1 MASTENAVLEDI
13 FRAHDRLVR
22 VYDRQEREIIEKH
35 KDNYTKAATNLDR
48 KQVVCEIL
56 PDLFNYWSKTRT
68 VSRSKEF
75 MQEEAK
81 KLLAWIRNN
90 WRGEKLTKAATM
102 GKKLKRTTV
111 LWYNRRD
118 EVYKEIASILGIES
132 AGVGTPGVFENRM
145 KAMSNIISRMSDREK
160 RQLDVEAANY
170 ASVVYS
176 DEDKRKKAKK
186 YAFKK
191 LDEAANQQW
200 AEMGL
205 MSITFVCQINESGQ
219 LSVQVHDQVASV
231 IGVCSTLFEEQ
242 KPDEVTQMKRLIS
255 TYVRGLLNAKE
266 RATSGIHITAKSDLL
281 ILEQDADGFPIL
293 PQDFDASKVNRK
305 DLESLLR
312 LYLGQNYKLAT
323 HGRTS
328 QTPYEAIELY
338 QSKFISPEYLPPR
351 FKLKR
356 PQFLDLEDLRKLFT
370 HLRSRQ
376 ETFPLSQVFRFHKVK
391 KGRKGEDVE
400 DTWYPDEIRNVDTE
414 KPKRRPPPPKKPK
427 KPKKTPMRIEEMQ
440 GASSLITFDST
451 QESMH
456 TGTVTPPST
465 NIILDCMIDPALRS
479 GPISSSNNVVDPKD
493 ASQQISGTQ
502 SSATQPPAIQSSQ
515 SRPRPRPRKPPTTP
529 AEIAEHQKNH
539 QELEDAWRVSDQLLG
554 LQVPT
559 SSVAPAPVQGPAPV
573 LASTPAPEPTS
584 TPTPMHAPTPVQ
596 ELAPVLAP
604 PAPEPTSTSAPEQEP
619 ASVLAPPAPEP
630 ASTPASA
637 HKPAPVHARRKRK
650 EVEETLII
658 EGKRARRPRE
668 RTS

>member
-1 MASTENAVLEDI
+1 MDSTEAPNPILEDM

-22 VYDRQEREIIEKH
+22 VYDRHEREIIERF
-35 KDNYTKAATNLDR
+35 KDKYTKASTNLDR

-56 PDLFNYWSKTRT
+56 PALFNHWSKNRV

-90 WRGEKLTKAATM
+90 WRGERLTKAATK

-160 RQLDVEAANY
+160 RQLDIEASNY
-170 ASVVYS
+170 TSVVYS
-176 DEDKRKKAKK
+176 DEDKRKKARK
-186 YAFKK
+186 YAFKT
-191 LDEAANQQW
+191 LDEAAIQQW

-205 MSITFVCQINESGQ
+205 MSITFVCQINETGQ

-266 RATSGIHITAKSDLL
+266 RATSGLQVTAKSDMF
-281 ILEQDADGFPIL
+281 ILDQDADGFPML

-328 QTPYEAIELY
+328 QTPYEAIELS
-338 QSKFISPEYLPPR
+338 QSKFIAPEYLPPR

-356 PQFLDLEDLRKLFT
+356 PRFLDLEDLRTLFT

-376 ETFPLSQVFRFHKVK
+376 ETFPLSQVFRFRKVK
-391 KGRKGEDVE
+391 KGRKGDDVE
-400 DTWYPDEIRNVDTE
+400 DTWYPDETRTVDTE
-414 KPKRRPPPPKKPK
+414 KTKRRPPVKKSK
-427 KPKKTPMRIEEMQ
+427 KSKKALTRIEDMQ
-440 GASSLITFDST
+440 GGSSLITFEST
-451 QESMH
+451 PESMQ
-456 TGTVTPPST
+456 TST
-465 NIILDCMIDPALRS
+465 SPNANIILDCMIDPSLRTSLAPDPDLANHLQLLLKLRS
-479 GPISSSNNVVDPKD
+479 MSKINKIFVMHGRFLTCYLEPM
-493 ASQQISGTQ
+493 QQ
-502 SSATQPPAIQSSQ
+502 
-515 SRPRPRPRKPPTTP
+515 
-529 AEIAEHQKNH
+529 
-539 QELEDAWRVSDQLLG
+539 
-554 LQVPT
+554 
-559 SSVAPAPVQGPAPV
+559 
-573 LASTPAPEPTS
+573 
-584 TPTPMHAPTPVQ
+584 
-596 ELAPVLAP
+596 
-604 PAPEPTSTSAPEQEP
+604 
-619 ASVLAPPAPEP
+619 
-630 ASTPASA
+630 
-637 HKPAPVHARRKRK
+637 
-650 EVEETLII
+650 
-658 EGKRARRPRE
+658 GK
-668 RTS
+668 